1 MYNSYY
7 FKDNTLYHKFD
18 DENKQKNIN
27 IIKKIKNYFKK
38 NLFKK

>member
-18 DENKQKNIN
+18 DENKEKNIN
-27 IIKKIKNYFKK
+27 IIKKLKIILTKI
-38 NLFKK
+38 LFKK